1 MILIIGTIAALILW
15 AIGSIIISTI
25 LGTTLIAD
33 A

>member
-15 AIGSIIISTI
+15 AIGSIIISTVS
-25 LGTTLIAD
+25 GTISTAV

>member
-1 MILIIGTIAALILW
+1 MISAIGTIVDLILW

-25 LGTTLIAD
+25 SGTISTAV